1 MGPSHEVDSLL
12 KPAIFL
18 LLPFV
23 LGFSTSLV
31 IMILNR
37 LVGGVQAFFGKT
49 EMSSGS
55 HATLGGSHSRSSI
68 GRSR

>member
-1 MGPSHEVDSLL
+1 L
-12 KPAIFL
+12 L

-37 LVGGVQAFFGKT
+37 VIVGVQAFFGTTK
-49 EMSSGS
+49 EAALPASIPGS
-55 HATLGGSHSRSSI
+55 EPVSHRPLAA
-68 GRSR
+68 

>member
-1 MGPSHEVDSLL
+1 ML
-12 KPAIFL
+12 L

-37 LVGGVQAFFGKT
+37 LVGAVQAFFGKSGT
-49 EMSSGS
+49 GDGSQATPVALQSSSSTGP
-55 HATLGGSHSRSSI
+55 LSR
-68 GRSR
+68 RVAPRRKRQVA